1 MCSLRALPE
10 FESLKAERMATASE
24 DELRLALRGL
34 STGRQPSLWQALA
47 GYTGRVLWVTGR
59 EDAKFVAI
67 GRELMERVGDKGG
80 RWTLCE
86 MEGCGHAVHVEK
98 AEDLVEVLLDWIPKE
113 AM

>member
-24 DELRLALRGL
+24 DELSRALRGL
-34 STGRQPSLWQALA
+34 STGRQPSLWEALA

-59 EDAKFVAI
+59 KDTKFVAI
-67 GRELMERVGDKGG
+67 GREVMERVGDKGAK
-80 RWTLCE
+80 WTLWE
-86 MEGCGHAVHVEK
+86 MGCGHAVHIEK
-98 AEDLVEVLLDWIPKE
+98 TEDLIEVLRDWIPKE